1 MERDFEQDNSEFA
14 EEDLTGYQSL
24 RNTFLRLI
32 REVNSDPAALV
43 VLKGHLVVEEKI
55 TAAIEKFVFHPEQLE
70 RARLSFADKVAIAR
84 SISLYGANNSMGDV
98 VLKLNALRNRLAHS
112 LIVRQGLKRC
122 TTLVNVHQRM

>member
-43 VLKGHLVVEEKI
+43 VLR
-55 TAAIEKFVFHPEQLE
+55 AISRRRGE
-70 RARLSFADKVAIAR
+70 D
-84 SISLYGANNSMGDV
+84 YGCN
-98 VLKLNALRNRLAHS
+98 
-112 LIVRQGLKRC
+112 
-122 TTLVNVHQRM
+122 